1 MAKSEFD
8 LLAELSSAPGP
19 PGFEDSVRSIV
30 QRELSPLVR
39 TLETDGI
46 GSLIAKLDGNKEH
59 PRLMLSA
66 HMDEVGLMVRYITE
80 EGFLK
85 FQTLGGWL
93 DQALINQRWNVM
105 TEGGLVKGITGIKTP
120 HVMPPEDRS
129 NVFKKSDMFID
140 VGATSKKDAEER
152 LKIKQGDAIAP
163 DSRFE
168 RLNDGDILL
177 GKAWDD
183 RIGLAVMIEVIKS
196 LKDVILD
203 STVFC
208 VATAQEEIGLRGAYT
223 STYNVAPDIGIN
235 LESGVAGDY
244 PGTSMDE
251 AQEKIGHGPAIF
263 LHDSSMLPNLR
274 LKELV
279 VETARSEEIPL
290 QFNVLNGYGQ
300 DGAEIQRSRGGT
312 PSINITVPTR
322 YLHSHNSLVS
332 KQDFDNAV
340 KLVTALIK
348 RIDDKN
354 MKHLREF
361 D

>member
-19 PGFEDSVRSIV
+19 SGFEDSIRSIV
-30 QRELSPLVR
+30 QRELGPLVR

-46 GSLIAKLDGNKEH
+46 GSVIAKLDCDKEH
-59 PRLMLSA
+59 PRLMLSG

-93 DQALINQRWNVM
+93 DQALINQRWNIM
-105 TEGGLVKGITGIKTP
+105 TERGLVKGITGIKTP

-129 NVFKKSDMFID
+129 NLFKRGDMFID

-152 LKIKQGDAIAP
+152 LKIKPGDAIAP

-168 RLNDGDILL
+168 RLNGGDILL

-183 RIGLAVMIEVIKS
+183 RIGLAVMIEVIKN
-196 LKDVILD
+196 LKDVTLD

-208 VATAQEEIGLRGAYT
+208 VATVQEEIGLRGAYT

-274 LKELV
+274 LKDFV
-279 VETARSEEIPL
+279 VETARSEGIPL

-332 KQDFDNAV
+332 KRDFDNAV
-340 KLVTALIK
+340 MLVTALIK
-348 RIDDKN
+348 RIDEKTV
-354 MKHLREF
+354 KYLKAF